1 MKRHQFMDS
10 TTMRWL
16 SNRRNALLVVA
27 GLGLVIWA
35 KPMGL
40 LLWSRI
46 RILTTIPRTAI
57 ADDAVASAPKPKL
70 PPEFD
75 PQLPAVVAAARDPFR
90 VDPAY
95 FPSEQDLRNAQA
107 AAAALANPAVAA
119 ASSNAE
125 PIVETTA
132 ANPSPLE
139 LADERPPAEY
149 ERLRV
154 AAESL
159 RVQSAGKGL
168 ETAVVDG
175 RAVRV
180 GDLLPTAGGDEFV
193 LVEVV
198 AGGIVVA
205 HGARE
210 FIVRLPEQSS
220 GKVVASPRRGGFR

>member
-10 TTMRWL
+10 TAMRWL

-57 ADDAVASAPKPKL
+57 ADDAIASAPKPKL

>member
-95 FPSEQDLRNAQA
+95 FPSEQDLRNAQT
-107 AAAALANPAVAA
+107 AAAALANPGVAA

-180 GDLLPTAGGDEFV
+180 GDVLPTAGGDEFV